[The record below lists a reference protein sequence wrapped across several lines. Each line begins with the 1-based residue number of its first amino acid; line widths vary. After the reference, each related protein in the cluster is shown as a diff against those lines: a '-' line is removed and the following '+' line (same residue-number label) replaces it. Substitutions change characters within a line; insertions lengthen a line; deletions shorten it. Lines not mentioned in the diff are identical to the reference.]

1 MPTSSMV
8 LPAEFSLLEGFM
20 TITDP
25 RSEQGR
31 KHPLVNVLVIAVCAV
46 ICGADNWVEIEDWA
60 NAKRQWLETILDM
73 TNGVPSHDTFGRVFA
88 ILSPDE
94 FQLAF
99 MRWARSLVVDL
110 EGKVVAIDGK
120 TLRRSHD
127 RANNRSAIHVVN
139 AWCTEAGVS
148 LGQLK
153 TEEKSNEI
161 TAVPELLRLLH
172 LKGAI
177 VTLDAM
183 GCQKKIAGTI
193 LEREAD
199 YLLAVKDNQPT
210 LALELKEWF
219 DVGQGKSFQGM
230 DVESATEKSNGHGRK
245 EERSIWI
252 APVPDELK
260 SCKQWP
266 EMRSIIWAESLRTI
280 KGKTSSHSRYYISS
294 LPPTNAPLVLKA
306 VRDHWGVENG
316 LHWTL
321 DVAFREDESRV
332 RRGFAAENM
341 GRLRQIALN
350 MLKQEKGL
358 KIGIKGKRLHAGWE
372 NDYLLKVLK
381 VES

>member
-1 MPTSSMV
+1 
-8 LPAEFSLLEGFM
+8 
-20 TITDP
+20 
-25 RSEQGR
+25 
-31 KHPLVNVLVIAVCAV
+31 
-46 ICGADNWVEIEDWA
+46 
-60 NAKRQWLETILDM
+60 
-73 TNGVPSHDTFGRVFA
+73 
-88 ILSPDE
+88 
-94 FQLAF
+94 

-350 MLKQEKGL
+350 MLKQEQGL

>member
-1 MPTSSMV
+1 MPTSSTV
-8 LPAEFSLLEGFM
+8 LPTEFSLLEGFM

-60 NAKRQWLETILDM
+60 NAKRPWLETILDM

-99 MRWARSLVVDL
+99 MRWARNLVVDV

-120 TLRRSHD
+120 TLRGSHD
-127 RANNRSAIHVVN
+127 RANNRTAIHVVN

-172 LKGAI
+172 LRGAI

-183 GCQKKIAGTI
+183 GCQKKIASTI

-210 LALELKEWF
+210 LASELKEWF
-219 DVGQGKSFQGM
+219 DVGQGKSFQRM
-230 DVESATEKSNGHGRK
+230 AVESATERSKGHGRK
-245 EERSIWI
+245 EERSVWI